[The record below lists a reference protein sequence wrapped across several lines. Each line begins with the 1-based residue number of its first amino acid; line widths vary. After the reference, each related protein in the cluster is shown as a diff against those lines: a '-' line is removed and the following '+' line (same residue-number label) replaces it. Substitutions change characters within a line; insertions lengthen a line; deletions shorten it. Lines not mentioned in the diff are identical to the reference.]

1 MHVDW
6 IYEKDENVINGT
18 SISKS
23 HITKLIAKIFLCARS
38 IANSGWKRGERQ
50 KRVKERERQERGSE
64 R

>member
-23 HITKLIAKIFLCARS
+23 RITKQIAKIFLCARS
-38 IANSGWKRGERQ
+38 IANSGWKRGE
-50 KRVKERERQERGSE
+50 K
-64 R
+64 